1 MRIYL
6 IRHGRQNSPLC
17 NVNVPLSDAG
27 RRQAELLGERLKKE
41 SIDAVWSSDLIRA
54 CETADIINEK
64 LHAPRLIRE
73 GLREISF
80 GDLEGLSDDVIMERY
95 ADFFA
100 ARASMKEDLPY
111 PGGENAADVIRR
123 AVPVM
128 DEIATAVACDQ
139 ADVWSLVTHYLHM
152 DGAYVP
158 LLAKH
163 LENCGITEFYYRE
176 SDGEML
182 LNRFNDFA
190 HLMDE
195 PELLRGGWGEKK

>member
-80 GDLEGLSDDVIMERY
+80 GDLEGLSDDVILERCY
-95 ADFFA
+95 AQNMGGGTYKSNLPDNLEII
-100 ARASMKEDLPY
+100 KEAGYKNVMVDTD
-111 PGGENAADVIRR
+111 GGQTEN
-123 AVPVM
+123 PHW
-128 DEIATAVACDQ
+128 EIEMAEYMQYLLDHGIPEEQVYHM
-139 ADVWSLVTHYLHM
+139 THTIPA
-152 DGAYVP
+152 G
-158 LLAKH
+158 LL
-163 LENCGITEFYYRE
+163 GI
-176 SDGEML
+176 
-182 LNRFNDFA
+182 
-190 HLMDE
+190 
-195 PELLRGGWGEKK
+195 

>member
-64 LHAPRLIRE
+64 IQAPRIIRE

-80 GDLEGLSDDVIMERY
+80 GELEGLSDDVIMERY

-100 ARASMKEDLPY
+100 ARATMKEDLPY

-128 DEIATAVACDQ
+128 DEIAKSGAETVAV
-139 ADVWSLVTHYLHM
+139 VTHGGR
-152 DGAYVP
+152 DPEPCDP
-158 LLAKH
+158 LSPYGRRICSAAREASGKLRDH
-163 LENCGITEFYYRE
+163 GI
-176 SDGEML
+176 L
-182 LNRFNDFA
+182 LPGVRRRDVVKPF
-190 HLMDE
+190 
-195 PELLRGGWGEKK
+195 

>member
-54 CETADIINEK
+54 RETADIINEK
-64 LHAPRLIRE
+64 IRAPRIIRE

-100 ARASMKEDLPY
+100 ARASMKQDLPY
-111 PGGENAADVIRR
+111 PGGESAADVIRR

-128 DEIATAVACDQ
+128 DEIVKSG
-139 ADVWSLVTHYLHM
+139 ADGGVIRSLVTHYLHM

-158 LLAKH
+158 LLARH

-190 HLMDE
+190 HLTDH

>member
-6 IRHGRQNSPLC
+6 IRHGRQNSPHC

-54 CETADIINEK
+54 RETADIINEK
-64 LHAPRLIRE
+64 IRAPRFIRE

-100 ARASMKEDLPY
+100 ARSFSCC
-111 PGGENAADVIRR
+111 I
-123 AVPVM
+123 
-128 DEIATAVACDQ
+128 
-139 ADVWSLVTHYLHM
+139 S
-152 DGAYVP
+152 
-158 LLAKH
+158 
-163 LENCGITEFYYRE
+163 
-176 SDGEML
+176 
-182 LNRFNDFA
+182 
-190 HLMDE
+190 
-195 PELLRGGWGEKK
+195 

>member
-54 CETADIINEK
+54 RETADIINEK
-64 LHAPRLIRE
+64 IRAPRFIRE

-100 ARASMKEDLPY
+100 ARASMKQDLPY
-111 PGGENAADVIRR
+111 PGGESAADVIRR

-128 DEIATAVACDQ
+128 DQIAK
-139 ADVWSLVTHYLHM
+139 SLSS
-152 DGAYVP
+152 P
-158 LLAKH
+158 
-163 LENCGITEFYYRE
+163 TE
-176 SDGEML
+176 
-182 LNRFNDFA
+182 A
-190 HLMDE
+190 
-195 PELLRGGWGEKK
+195 